1 MKIVKASELGEA
13 AINKLLQK
21 PAFDEVELSPKIR
34 RPIRQLLVRI

>member
-21 PAFDEVELSPKIR
+21 PAFDEPARAFLYVF
-34 RPIRQLLVRI
+34 QV